1 MFAAPSEGGVR
12 HDSDKQ
18 CGEAA
23 FLYMPHS
30 VMVSGFE
37 TPLPLWTREKRGD
50 VSDPPQ
56 NRGVMRPFVA
66 VACGIPLLGPMGS
79 LTSSFI
85 PAGRLRHS
93 RQKRP

>member
-12 HDSDKQ
+12 HDSDKK
-18 CGEAA
+18 CGKAA
-23 FLYMPHS
+23 FLYLPHS
-30 VMVSGFE
+30 AVVSRFE
-37 TPLPLWTREKRGD
+37 TAPPAVDAGKKLGRER
-50 VSDPPQ
+50 PPQ

-85 PAGRLRHS
+85 PAGRL
-93 RQKRP
+93 